1 MNSMAEM
8 RRRLK
13 LRQIDVAKA
22 LGVSRIAVH
31 NWENGKAYPSAS
43 KLIKLAEVLNCD
55 VMDILRVRG

>member
-1 MNSMAEM
+1 MNSLADM

-22 LGVSRIAVH
+22 LGVTRIAVH

-55 VMDILRVRG
+55 VMDILRERG